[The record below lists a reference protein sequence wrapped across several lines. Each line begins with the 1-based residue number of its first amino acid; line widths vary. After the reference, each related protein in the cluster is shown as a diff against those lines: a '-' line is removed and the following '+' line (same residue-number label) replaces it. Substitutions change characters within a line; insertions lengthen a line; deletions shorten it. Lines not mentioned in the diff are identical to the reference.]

1 MVAVHVAIA
10 HREPRGVAGWSDD
23 QGDGRRGEGRW
34 LARGACWIAIAQRGP
49 RDVAAWSMVASRRG
63 GRSNASPMPPLG
75 AFRSPLVCFRERT
88 EHYRTRCTRTEGRP
102 GLGGDLATAFGTPRS
117 EGSRSRWLEGSM
129 GAGGP
134 RSGAA
139 AAAEG
144 RAQDRPRQTE
154 TGRAASGVRRV
165 SAAGLIRRTWPFPV
179 GGMLVGRNPATPKNR
194 LISNRN

>member
-1 MVAVHVAIA
+1 MRFHGIGADQEQIRHQCGGVAIGC
-10 HREPRGVAGWSDD
+10 PRCCA
-23 QGDGRRGEGRW
+23 
-34 LARGACWIAIAQRGP
+34 LP
-49 RDVAAWSMVASRRG
+49 RPSASRRALTG
-63 GRSNASPMPPLG
+63 
-75 AFRSPLVCFRERT
+75 
-88 EHYRTRCTRTEGRP
+88 RTRCTRTEGRP
-102 GLGGDLATAFGTPRS
+102 GLGWDLATAFGTPRS

-165 SAAGLIRRTWPFPV
+165 SAAGLVRRTWPFPV

-194 LISNRN
+194 LISNRNGSPPGTRCASLPQAQDDPEAPAGPWGRPELF